1 MKIISDMINGV
12 IGGIVCAI
20 LCYIF
25 TSICNIRAKKELKN
39 AVEKLNIYLI
49 SICNDTIWGTEDL
62 KPEYYDS
69 IISKVDFA
77 FYYLDKAR
85 SSIKLM
91 NFLFC
96 HRKYILLQ
104 LDEIEKALKHHLT
117 LALSD
122 SPEQEKLARLTEL
135 KEKYLVYNQSILV
148 YRAGYILELLK
159 RKSLRKAVDDIT
171 YEEEAEKTDRL
182 FAELTKL

>member
-25 TSICNIRAKKELKN
+25 TSIWNISAKKELKN
-39 AVEKLNIYLI
+39 AVGKLNIYLI
-49 SICNDTIWGTEDL
+49 SIGNDTIWGIEDL

-69 IISKVDFA
+69 LINKVDFA
-77 FYYLDKAR
+77 LYYLDKAR
-85 SSIKLM
+85 SSVRPM

-96 HRKYILLQ
+96 HKKYILLQ
-104 LDEIEKALKHHLT
+104 LDEIEKALTHHLT
-117 LALSD
+117 LVVSN
-122 SPEQEKLARLTEL
+122 SPEHEKIIRLKEFN
-135 KEKYLVYNQSILV
+135 EKYLKYNQSILV
-148 YRAGYILELLK
+148 YRAEYILALLNGHN
-159 RKSLRKAVDDIT
+159 LRKAVDNIT
-171 YEEEAEKTDRL
+171 YEDEAEDTDLL